1 MVGGLGQDGEDG
13 EGGSRMTDSLRDF
26 TSGRDELE
34 SDKRFER
41 AIAWKG
47 VLTLLVVVLIVV
59 ARQWWWA

>member
-1 MVGGLGQDGEDG
+1 
-13 EGGSRMTDSLRDF
+13 MTDSLRDF